1 MVVVLVMV
9 QYMGDTRCRVAD
21 ILDDAN
27 VICGAWIW
35 SCKSCDR
42 EEVTK
47 KKRPLHCRNVLVN
60 KFDDTGLF

>member
-1 MVVVLVMV
+1 MV